1 MAPLEQAG
9 ASRPPAGRRRIS
21 AVARPLPESPP
32 RAPFFKRRRFLIA
45 ASVVAL
51 AMGALIFMGVRS
63 AAMYHM
69 EVSELLAQGSD
80 AYGEKVR
87 LGGDVVEGSVES
99 GPSGNETRFSITD
112 GTKSLPVVYRG
123 VVPDAFK
130 PGADVVM
137 DGALSPSGTFE
148 ATSLLAKCPSKYI
161 PAP

>member
-1 MAPLEQAG
+1 
-9 ASRPPAGRRRIS
+9 
-21 AVARPLPESPP
+21 
-32 RAPFFKRRRFLIA
+32 
-45 ASVVAL
+45 VVTL

-69 EVSELLAQGSD
+69 EVGELLAQGSA

-87 LGGDVVEGSVES
+87 LGGRVVEGSIQYEAS
-99 GPSGNETRFSITD
+99 GDEIRFSITD

-130 PGADVVM
+130 PDADVVM

-148 ATSLLAKCPSKYI
+148 ASSLLAKCPSKYI